1 MRLSFK
7 RIDLKLRHTFR
18 ISRGAEDV
26 APVVITTLEHEGVEG
41 FGEASP
47 SSRYGETID
56 TVLDFLGRFS
66 LGGFSDPFELEE
78 ITEYLDNITFGNA
91 AAKAAVDIALHD
103 WVGKKLGQ
111 PLYRILGLRK
121 LKAPMTSFTIGI
133 DSPEVIAKKIAEAEE
148 YPILKIK
155 LGTNHEKEIMAAVRR
170 VTKKPIRVDANEGW
184 KTKELALERVKWLE
198 QEGVEFVEQPMPATD
213 NAGCIW
219 LREHVSLPLI
229 ADESCVRLKDVPKL
243 REGFDGINIKLMK
256 CGGLREAMR
265 MIHTAKALGMKTMLG
280 CMIESSVAIT
290 AAAHLSPL
298 VDYADLDGNLL
309 VTNDPF
315 CGVKVE
321 RGQLILNDEPGLGL
335 MPRD

>member
-7 RIDLKLRHTFR
+7 RINLKLRHTFR
-18 ISRGAEDV
+18 ISRSAEDV

-56 TVLDFLGRFS
+56 TALDFLERVD
-66 LGGFSDPFELEE
+66 LEGFGDPFELEE
-78 ITEYLDNITFGNA
+78 ITACMHDIAFGNS

-103 WVGKKLGQ
+103 WVGRRLGQ
-111 PLYRILGLRK
+111 PLYRILGLSK
-121 LKAPMTSFTIGI
+121 LKAPLTSFTIGI
-133 DSPEVIAKKIAEAEE
+133 DSPEVIAQKIAEAESD
-148 YPILKIK
+148 PILKIK
-155 LGTNHEKEIMAAVRR
+155 LGTGHDKEIMAAVRR
-170 VTKKPIRVDANEGW
+170 ATKKAVRVDANEGW
-184 KTKELALERVKWLE
+184 KTKELALERIKWLE
-198 QEGVEFVEQPMPATD
+198 QEDVEFVEQPMPASD
-213 NAGCIW
+213 NAGCVW
-219 LREHVSLPLI
+219 LREHVRLPLI
-229 ADESCVRLKDVPKL
+229 ADESCVRLDDIPKL

-315 CGVKVE
+315 RGVKVE
-321 RGQLILNDEPGLGL
+321 RGQLILNDEPGLGV